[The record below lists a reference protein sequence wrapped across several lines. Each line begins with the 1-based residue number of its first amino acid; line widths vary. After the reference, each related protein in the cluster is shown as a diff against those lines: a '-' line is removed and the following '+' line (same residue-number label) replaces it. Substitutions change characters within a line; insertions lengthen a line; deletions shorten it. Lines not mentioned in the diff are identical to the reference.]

1 MACGC
6 DEYQEV
12 NYVFKTYVQNEDITA
27 EGCNAIE
34 FINKGAAPCSI
45 NDLQLTTNQSLSLSG
60 NQKDKDKS
68 SYTLSFG
75 AGVRQMVVIRKYLL
89 GFTS

>member
-34 FINKGAAPCSI
+34 FINKTNYSI
-45 NDLQLTTNQSLSLSG
+45 N
-60 NQKDKDKS
+60 
-68 SYTLSFG
+68 YI
-75 AGVRQMVVIRKYLL
+75 A
-89 GFTS
+89 